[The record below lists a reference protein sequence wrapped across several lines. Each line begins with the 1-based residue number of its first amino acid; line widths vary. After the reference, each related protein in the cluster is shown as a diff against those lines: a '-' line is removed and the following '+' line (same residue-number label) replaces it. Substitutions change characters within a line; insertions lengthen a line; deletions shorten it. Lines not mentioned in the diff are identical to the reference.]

1 MLFLMKTAS
10 SAYSNQTTRNN
21 ERFDANDANPES
33 RTGILQDTSSG
44 KLMRESEDDY
54 ACTGM
59 LKLNDAFKKAL

>member
-1 MLFLMKTAS
+1 MTAS
-10 SAYSNQTTRNN
+10 SAYSNQMTRND

-33 RTGILQDTSSG
+33 RTGILQDTTSG

-59 LKLNDAFKKAL
+59 LKLNDAFKR